1 MDNEINGC
9 PNVLVSATTLN
20 ASSSETRLLP
30 GHEDRNVK
38 ICLFRKPNLD
48 EDSTNHLNLLTI
60 VVGQARPLIASDLNT
75 YCWVRQQEY
84 SVWQRREA
92 LTITLQLDTLSVLHG
107 FRSTVSS

>member
-9 PNVLVSATTLN
+9 PNVLVSATTLK

-38 ICLFRKPNLD
+38 ICLFRKPKED
-48 EDSTNHLNLLTI
+48 EDSTDHLDLLTI
-60 VVGQARPLIASDLNT
+60 VVGQARPLTASDLNT
-75 YCWVRQQEY
+75 SCGVRQQEY

-92 LTITLQLDTLSVLHG
+92 LTTILQQDTTSVLHG
-107 FRSTVSS
+107 FHSTVSS